1 MKGTAMPSFSKRY
14 DGSIDHFRIWSLI
27 LMIVTP
33 LVLAAPMP
41 PEWEGF
47 QKALVGALGAASA
60 ALGQYAG
67 SPRDADKLR
76 DAAASTDAAAV
87 GEA

>member
-1 MKGTAMPSFSKRY
+1 MPNFSKRY
-14 DGSIDHFRIWSLI
+14 DGTTDHFRIWSLV

-33 LVLAAPMP
+33 CVLAFPVP
-41 PEWEGF
+41 PQWESF
-47 QKALVGALGAASA
+47 HKAVVGALGALSA

-67 SPRDADKLR
+67 SPRDADALR
-76 DAAASTDAAAV
+76 DAAASTDAAAI